1 VERREKKA
9 WEEMDQVS
17 ISASQFSALTSPKIG
32 MLASGQFSLSLPF
45 FFSSSAMAL
54 STLFVAAAILLLH
67 GFLRDDDT
75 RLSVKWVA

>member
-1 VERREKKA
+1 MCGKRSEKELGLRWEIRVWWRGGQKKA

-45 FFSSSAMAL
+45 FSSSAMAL
-54 STLFVAAAILLLH
+54 STPL
-67 GFLRDDDT
+67 
-75 RLSVKWVA
+75 